1 MKTETHVYAFS
12 VAANV
17 LLSFFP
23 FLIVMVSL
31 FKHVFHWQAA
41 VDALYFA
48 LGDMFPGQWSD
59 WLIRNLNWVVL
70 RRGPFQFFSVLVLLF
85 TANGIF
91 EPLEVALNRIWR
103 VQVNRSFL
111 RNQAISF
118 GLIFT
123 CGSLLLVSIILTAAN
138 RMMLSKAGHPD
149 WTVDSLAATVFF
161 RAAAIP
167 VSMLVLF
174 LIYWLLPNT
183 KISWKRVVPVAI
195 FAGLAIEGLKSLTLL
210 LWPWIDAKFYLEY
223 GPFEY
228 SAILVFWN
236 FLASML
242 ILGGAEWAAREG
254 LEMKAKAG
262 EEAPPQADAERQP
275 VGSPAE
281 E

>member
-1 MKTETHVYAFS
+1 MRTETHVYAFS

-31 FKHVFHWQAA
+31 FKHVLHWQGA

-70 RRGPFQFFSVLVLLF
+70 RRGPFQFFSVIVLLF

-103 VQVNRSFL
+103 VKVNRTFL
-111 RNQAISF
+111 RNQMISF
-118 GLIFT
+118 GLIFA
-123 CGSLLLVSIILTAAN
+123 CGSLLLLSIILTAAN
-138 RMMLSKAGHPD
+138 RMVLVKVAHPG
-149 WTVDSLAATVFF
+149 WAPDSFAATAFF
-161 RAAAIP
+161 RAASIP

-195 FAGLAIEGLKSLTLL
+195 FVGLAIEGLKSLTLL

-228 SAILVFWN
+228 AAILVFWN

-254 LEMKAKAG
+254 LEMKA
-262 EEAPPQADAERQP
+262 EHPREASTDASSET
-275 VGSPAE
+275 
-281 E
+281 